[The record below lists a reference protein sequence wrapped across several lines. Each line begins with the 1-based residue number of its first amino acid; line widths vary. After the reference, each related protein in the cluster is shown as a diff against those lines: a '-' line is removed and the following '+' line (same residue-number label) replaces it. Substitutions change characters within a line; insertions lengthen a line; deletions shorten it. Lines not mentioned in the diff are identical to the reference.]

1 MSKKGGGE
9 EEEKEEGEEEEVDG
23 RSFAVWL
30 RVGIQK
36 NFLFFWISFP
46 NVGGW
51 GGKWLASLYN
61 ASSAVK
67 KSTGAHKRGSSHSES
82 QMSTDNICRI
92 SGHFTMT
99 VDHGD
104 SIFSP

>member
-36 NFLFFWISFP
+36 NSGEKSGLLPNLPRPPPLRFGLFT
-46 NVGGW
+46 
-51 GGKWLASLYN
+51 
-61 ASSAVK
+61 K
-67 KSTGAHKRGSSHSES
+67 KI
-82 QMSTDNICRI
+82 D
-92 SGHFTMT
+92 
-99 VDHGD
+99 
-104 SIFSP
+104 P

>member
-36 NFLFFWISFP
+36 NSFFFWISFP

-51 GGKWLASLYN
+51 GG
-61 ASSAVK
+61 
-67 KSTGAHKRGSSHSES
+67 
-82 QMSTDNICRI
+82 
-92 SGHFTMT
+92 
-99 VDHGD
+99 
-104 SIFSP
+104 